1 MVLVYFRGQSN
12 HVKRWSPSFHKK
24 ICRSIEAFLFEG
36 FHCSCISISGSA
48 QAVAHLEP
56 VPDAQASAEEPLTKN
71 WRFHDSKKLVEYF
84 ECLKITC
91 VQCPKDPKD
100 PRLQCNGRRT
110 GWLHGK
116 EQSANSDGRILD
128 RIVPQCQAMIKM
140 HVRLLFIYCLDFRC
154 AKSLATVDLLCIE
167 KADTFR
173 KISILT
179 WWWWWWWWSWWWNGE
194 ARKTLRRCCAV
205 LQCFHSHSAQDDRSW
220 ADLPQA
226 MKREDP
232 FAGMVR
238 CGRKLL
244 KQRYLETS
252 LCECHKSLW

>member
-1 MVLVYFRGQSN
+1 M
-12 HVKRWSPSFHKK
+12 
-24 ICRSIEAFLFEG
+24 C
-36 FHCSCISISGSA
+36 
-48 QAVAHLEP
+48 P
-56 VPDAQASAEEPLTKN
+56 VPKRSKRSQVTMQRQTHWLTSWKRTICQFRRKN
-71 WRFHDSKKLVEYF
+71 FGPH
-84 ECLKITC
+84 CAT
-91 VQCPKDPKD
+91 
-100 PRLQCNGRRT
+100 
-110 GWLHGK
+110 
-116 EQSANSDGRILD
+116 
-128 RIVPQCQAMIKM
+128 VPSNDQD
-140 HVRLLFIYCLDFRC
+140 VRLLFIYCLDFRC